1 MRVSDI
7 NFKDPMQKKLQN
19 IYIILSNESVLI
31 EENLEKIYSKAKSE
45 NFTEKES

>member
-1 MRVSDI
+1 MKVSDI

-31 EENLEKIYSKAKSE
+31 EENLE
-45 NFTEKES
+45 